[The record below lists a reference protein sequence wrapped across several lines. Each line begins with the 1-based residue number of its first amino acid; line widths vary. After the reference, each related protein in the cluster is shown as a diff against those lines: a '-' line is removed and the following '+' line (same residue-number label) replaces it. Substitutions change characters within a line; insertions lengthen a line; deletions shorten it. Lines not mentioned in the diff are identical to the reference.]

1 MKNIAHKITLLSFV
15 LLFAFL
21 SCSDNGG
28 TSNEVPVVVPSNL
41 SVKATVVGT
50 STANPN
56 GDGSGVVN
64 FKITA
69 NNAVSYKIL
78 VDGKTIE
85 QTSGDYSYTFKTAG
99 TNTFTVYVSAYNGV
113 NFISSSVVVVVHVAL
128 NLIWSDEFN
137 VDGAPDVSKWNL
149 QTWDPGYV
157 NDELQSYTTRAKNI
171 KVEDGLLKITALRED
186 YGKGKFTSGRIESNG
201 KFEFTYGT
209 IVIKAKVPTGVGT
222 WPAVW
227 MLGSNIGSVGWPACG
242 ELDILESVGKNL
254 NQNHSSLHSPGRSG
268 NTPDTGIIKVP
279 NSNTEFHIYK
289 ASWTATDIKFY
300 VDDVLYYTFQNSD
313 KFPFNK
319 NFYLIVNLAM
329 GGVWGGD
336 VDPNFT
342 SSTFEIDYVRVY
354 N

>member
-1 MKNIAHKITLLSFV
+1 MKNVAYKITLLSFV

-41 SVKATVVGT
+41 SVKAIVVGT

-56 GDGSGVVN
+56 GDGSGLVN

-137 VDGAPDVSKWNL
+137 VDGAPNVSKWNL

-171 KVEDGLLKITALRED
+171 IVEDGLLKITALRED

-209 IVIKAKVPTGVGT
+209 IVIRAKVPTGVGT

-227 MLGSNIGSVGWPACG
+227 MLGSNIGSVGQ
-242 ELDILESVGKNL
+242 LVES
-254 NQNHSSLHSPGRSG
+254 
-268 NTPDTGIIKVP
+268 
-279 NSNTEFHIYK
+279 
-289 ASWTATDIKFY
+289 
-300 VDDVLYYTFQNSD
+300 
-313 KFPFNK
+313 
-319 NFYLIVNLAM
+319 
-329 GGVWGGD
+329 
-336 VDPNFT
+336 
-342 SSTFEIDYVRVY
+342 
-354 N
+354 